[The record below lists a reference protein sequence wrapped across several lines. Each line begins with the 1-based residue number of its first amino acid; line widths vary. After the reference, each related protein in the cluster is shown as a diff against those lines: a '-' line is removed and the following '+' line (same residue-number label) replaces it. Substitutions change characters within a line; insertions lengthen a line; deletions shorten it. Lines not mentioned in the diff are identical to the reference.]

1 MKLIKKKFPIFER
14 SKKLMKMKQ
23 FCICLFL
30 AASIFSHISAQE
42 KYYTG
47 VYTNQ
52 IHTLQIKV
60 AGTMMS
66 EPVIKLDGEERIE
79 INFDAIGHNYNRFA
93 YSIVHCDADW
103 VQSALIPIE
112 YMDGF
117 QGLTIDDFA
126 TSINTTTQYT
136 NYILQLP
143 NEDIQFKTSGNYAVC
158 IYKENEPDKI
168 LFTACFSIAEPL
180 VTLSAGITGNT
191 MTDFNREH
199 QQINFTIN
207 YKNVPITYPQT
218 DLKIYVYQN
227 NRRDNAVTNLK
238 PTAIL
243 KDQLIYDNNRDLI
256 FEAGNEYR
264 RIEFLSNKYNGM
276 GIAGIQ
282 FHNPYYN
289 VELMT
294 DRPRSGQAY
303 VYDQDQNGRYFIRC
317 SSCSDPDT
325 EADYYI
331 VHFALAC
338 DPFLD
343 GSIYLQG
350 DLLNNVLDE
359 KSKMG
364 YNFETNRYEKSIL
377 LKQGNY
383 NYQYVFVENGINS
396 KGQSGVIEG
405 NNYQTENEYSI
416 YIYYRPIGTRYDRLI
431 GTTVIKNVI

>member
-1 MKLIKKKFPIFER
+1 VKLIKKKFPIFECD
-14 SKKLMKMKQ
+14 KNFMKMKKY
-23 FCICLFL
+23 CISLFL
-30 AASIFSHISAQE
+30 VTSIFSYTSAQE

-47 VYTNQ
+47 VNTNQ
-52 IHTLQIKV
+52 IYSLQVKV
-60 AGTMMS
+60 AGAMMS
-66 EPVIKLDGEERIE
+66 EPVIRLDSDERIE
-79 INFDAIGHNYNRFA
+79 INFDAIGHDYHRFA
-93 YSIVHCDADW
+93 YSIVHCDANW
-103 VQSALIPIE
+103 IQSALIPIE
-112 YMDGF
+112 YMNGF

-126 TSINTTTQYT
+126 TSVATTTHYT

-143 NEDIQFKTSGNYAVC
+143 NEDIQFKASGNYAVR

-168 LFTACFSIAEPL
+168 LFTACFSVVEPL

-191 MTDFNREH
+191 LTDFNREH
-199 QQINFTIN
+199 QQISFTIDHRSM
-207 YKNVPITYPQT
+207 PITYPQT

-238 PTAIL
+238 PTTIL
-243 KDQLIYDNNRDLI
+243 KDQLIYENNRDLI

-276 GIAGIQ
+276 GIADIQ

-289 VELMT
+289 VAIMT
-294 DRPRSGQAY
+294 DRPRNGQSY
-303 VYDQDQNGRYFIRC
+303 VYDQDQDGRYFIRC
-317 SSCSDPDT
+317 SGCSDPDT

-343 GSIYLQG
+343 GTVHLHG
-350 DLLNNVLDE
+350 DLLNNTLDE

-364 YNFETNRYEKSIL
+364 YNFETNQYEKSIL

-383 NYQYVFVENGINS
+383 NYEYVFVENGIK
-396 KGQSGVIEG
+396 KGQAGVIEG
-405 NNYQTENEYSI
+405 NYYQAENEYSI
-416 YIYYRPIGTRYDRLI
+416 YIYYRPMGTRYDRLI
-431 GTTVIKNVI
+431 GTTTLKNVM

>member
-14 SKKLMKMKQ
+14 DKNLMKMKKY
-23 FCICLFL
+23 CICLFL
-30 AASIFSHISAQE
+30 VTSIFSYTSAQE
-42 KYYTG
+42 KYYTS
-47 VYTNQ
+47 VNTNQ
-52 IHTLQIKV
+52 IYTLQVKV
-60 AGTMMS
+60 AGMMMS
-66 EPVIKLDGEERIE
+66 EPVIRLDCEERIE
-79 INFDAIGHNYNRFA
+79 INFDAIGHNYARFA

-103 VQSALIPIE
+103 KQSELIPIE
-112 YMDGF
+112 YMNGF

-126 TSINTTTQYT
+126 TSVNTTTQYT

-143 NEDIQFKTSGNYAVC
+143 NEDIQFKASGNYAVC
-158 IYKENEPDKI
+158 VYKENEPDRI
-168 LFTACFSIAEPL
+168 LFTACFSIEEPL
-180 VTLSAGITGNT
+180 VKLSGGITGKT

-199 QQINFTIN
+199 QQINFMIDH
-207 YKNVPITYPQT
+207 KNLPITYPQT

-227 NRRDNAVTNLK
+227 NRRDKAVTNLK
-238 PTAIL
+238 PTTIL
-243 KDQLIYDNNRDLI
+243 RDQLIYDNNRDLI

-276 GIAGIQ
+276 GIADIQ

-289 VELMT
+289 VEVMT
-294 DRPRSGQAY
+294 DRPRNGQPY
-303 VYDQDQNGRYFIRC
+303 VYDQDQDGRYFIRC
-317 SSCSDPDT
+317 SGCNDPDT

-331 VHFALAC
+331 LHFALAC

-343 GSIYLQG
+343 GTIHLHG
-350 DLLNNVLDE
+350 DLLNKALDE
-359 KSKMG
+359 KSKMS
-364 YNFETNRYEKSIL
+364 YNFETNQYEKSIL

-383 NYQYVFVENGINS
+383 NYEYVFVENGTT

-431 GTTVIKNVI
+431 GTTTLKNGM